1 MNRPYL
7 AITIS
12 IIAVSF
18 ASILILSCE
27 APPLSIAFYRILFT
41 TAIVAPFV
49 FLSRKG
55 RAELLAIP
63 RSTLFLMTLIGLTLA
78 THFALWITSLTKT
91 SVASSVVLVT
101 AHPVFVAPISHYLL
115 KERLSR
121 LNIIGIVVAIA
132 GVAVLVTGNYGSSA
146 FTLDTLEGN
155 VLAMLGG
162 LAAGLYILG
171 GRVARRTVSVFPY
184 ALVVYA
190 VATVALIPICLAF
203 HAPLSGL
210 RTEDYLIILL
220 MAVVAGLLGHT
231 LYNWSLAH
239 IRAAVASVFLL
250 GEPIGSSL
258 LAYAIPWIRQE
269 PSPFSLGGGAV
280 ILLGI
285 YLTARRVTPR

>member
-7 AITIS
+7 AISVS
-12 IIAVSF
+12 IVAVSF
-18 ASILILSCE
+18 ASIFILSCE

-41 TAIVAPFV
+41 TLIVAPFV
-49 FLSRKG
+49 FLSKRS
-55 RAELLAIP
+55 RTELLAIP
-63 RSTLFLMTLIGLTLA
+63 RSTLWMMILIGLTLA
-78 THFALWITSLTKT
+78 AHFALWITSLTKT

-101 AHPVFVAPISHYLL
+101 AHPVFVAPVSHYLL

-121 LNIIGIVVAIA
+121 LNVIGIAIAVA

-171 GRVARRTVSVFPY
+171 GRVARKTVSIFPY

-190 VATVALIPICLAF
+190 VATLALIPICLAF
-203 HAPLSGL
+203 DAPLSGL
-210 RTEDYLIILL
+210 RTDDYLIILL

-231 LYNWSLAH
+231 LYNWSLGH

-258 LAYAIPWIRQE
+258 LAYAIPWIHQE
-269 PSPFSLGGGAV
+269 PSPFTLVGGAI

>member
-1 MNRPYL
+1 MSRPYL
-7 AITIS
+7 AITVS

-18 ASILILSCE
+18 ASVLILSCE

-41 TAIVAPFV
+41 TGIVAPFV
-49 FLSRKG
+49 LLGKG
-55 RAELLAIP
+55 SRAELLAIP
-63 RSTLFLMTLIGLTLA
+63 RSTLLLMTLIGLTLA
-78 THFALWITSLTKT
+78 AHFALWITSLTKT

-101 AHPVFVAPISHYLL
+101 AHPIFVAPVSHYLL
-115 KERLSR
+115 GEKLSR
-121 LNIIGIVVAIA
+121 LNVIGIAVAIA

-171 GRVARRTVSVFPY
+171 GRVVRKTVSVFPY

-190 VATVALIPICLAF
+190 VATVALIPVCLGF
-203 HAPLSGL
+203 DAPLSGL

-258 LAYAIPWIRQE
+258 LAYAIPWIHQK
-269 PSPFSLGGGAV
+269 PSPFTLGGGAV

>member
-7 AITIS
+7 AITVS
-12 IIAVSF
+12 IVAVSF
-18 ASILILSCE
+18 ASIFILSCE
-27 APPLSIAFYRILFT
+27 APPLSIAFYRLLFT

-49 FLSRKG
+49 FLRKDSRV
-55 RAELLAIP
+55 ELLAIP
-63 RSTLFLMTLIGLTLA
+63 RSTLYMMVLIGLVLA
-78 THFALWITSLTKT
+78 AHFALWITSLTKT

-101 AHPVFVAPISHYLL
+101 AHPIFVAPVSHYLL
-115 KERLSR
+115 GERLSR
-121 LNIIGIVVAIA
+121 LNIVGIAIAIA

-146 FTLDTLEGN
+146 FTLDTLQGN

-171 GRVARRTVSVFPY
+171 GRVTRRTVSVFPY
-184 ALVVYA
+184 AFVVYA
-190 VATVALIPICLAF
+190 VATLALIPICLGF

-210 RTEDYLIILL
+210 ERDDYLIILL
-220 MAVVAGLLGHT
+220 MAAVSGLLGHT

-258 LAYAIPWIRQE
+258 LAYVIPWIHQE
-269 PSPFSLGGGAV
+269 PSLFSLAGGAV
-280 ILLGI
+280 ILIGI
-285 YLTARRVTPR
+285 YLTATRVTPQ